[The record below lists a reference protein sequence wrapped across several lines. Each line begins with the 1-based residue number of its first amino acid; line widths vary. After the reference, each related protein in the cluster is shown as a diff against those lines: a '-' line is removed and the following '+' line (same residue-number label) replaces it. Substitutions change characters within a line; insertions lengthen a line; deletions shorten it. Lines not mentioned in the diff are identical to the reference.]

1 MDIRQQ
7 IKERAKAHF
16 ASRSVGKV
24 EVPEWDCAIF
34 YKTPNLATLK
44 AVMAEAQGD
53 AIEAQARIVVACATD
68 DAGERIWSKPEYR
81 DLMTSVDPG
90 IVARIANAI
99 LAEANLDMNAKQAAE
114 DEKN

>member
-1 MDIRQQ
+1 MDARQQ
-7 IKERAKAHF
+7 LKDRAKAHF
-16 ASRSVGKV
+16 AGRDRGRVD
-24 EVPEWDCAIF
+24 VPEWEAVIW

-44 AVMAEAQGD
+44 AVMAEAMGD
-53 AIEAQARIVVACATD
+53 TIEAQARIVVACATD
-68 DAGERIWSKPEYR
+68 DAGERIWSKAEYK

-99 LAEANLDMNAKQAAE
+99 MADAKLDSSPKAAAE